1 MENQDKKLPVNE
13 EMDLLAEFEN
23 IPQPTL
29 TLDIDTAE
37 ELKSVEVMQEVAV
50 EVKEEDIT
58 APPVVKYTDEEMKM
72 IEEFSEKIDV
82 TNANIVLSYGSG
94 AQKNISK
101 FSETALNKVRTKDL
115 GSVGGLLSDLVVE
128 LKNFGEEED
137 KGFFD
142 FFKKS
147 KSKIEKM
154 MAEYDDAEAN
164 VEKIVEVLENHQ
176 VTLLKDIAMFGKM
189 YELNMAYYKE
199 LGMYIEAGKMRLDYV
214 RNTVIPE
221 MKAKAEQSGLTEDA
235 QAVNDMSNAALQ
247 FEKRL
252 HDLELTRTVSI
263 QMGPQIRLIQNND
276 SMMVDKINSTLVNT
290 IPLWKSQMIIALGLE
305 NSRSAMQ
312 AQREVNDVTNELLK
326 KNADMLKSS
335 TVEIAKESERGIVDI
350 ETLTYTNEKLVST
363 LDEILKIQDEG
374 SQKRIQAQQELT
386 RIEDELRKK
395 LLEIR

>member
-1 MENQDKKLPVNE
+1 
-13 EMDLLAEFEN
+13 MDLLAEFEN